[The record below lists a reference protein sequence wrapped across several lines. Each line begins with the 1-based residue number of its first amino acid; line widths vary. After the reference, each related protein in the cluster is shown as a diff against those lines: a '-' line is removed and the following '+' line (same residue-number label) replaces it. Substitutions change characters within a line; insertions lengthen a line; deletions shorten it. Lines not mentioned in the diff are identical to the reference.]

1 MPVAL
6 KEGLEFEGQVNIYPE
21 DEVTTSWEENFCLI
35 YVMVQKYNHGFHNI
49 QMWGMVASQ
58 F

>member
-49 QMWGMVASQ
+49 QM
-58 F
+58 